1 MSLCLKEAER
11 LGVNM
16 VIPKAVNQL
25 WRYGIRQ
32 GGGKQNSTRLITYL
46 EQRAGVRVIGKG
58 AKNGYKVAA

>member
-1 MSLCLKEAER
+1 
-11 LGVNM
+11 M